1 MNSPLSKDQIID
13 QHVLT
18 FDPSDKANGSL
29 YVGEPL
35 DGSSGL
41 HLQTELAALRA
52 AGLWSAE
59 PEKQVPEAHRAAY
72 KEQLQ
77 LVGSVAYQSDGGS
90 FIIARF
96 DHPKFPSDA
105 ARWAAWQQHFDSRFT
120 RR

>member
-1 MNSPLSKDQIID
+1 MNSPLSKEQIID

-18 FDPSDKANGSL
+18 FDPADKANGSL

-35 DGSSGL
+35 DGASGL

-59 PEKQVPEAHRAAY
+59 PEKQVPDAHKGAY
-72 KEQLQ
+72 KEQMV
-77 LVGSVAYQSDGGS
+77 LVDVVSYGAEGGS
-90 FIIARF
+90 FLIARF

-105 ARWAAWQQHFDSRFT
+105 ARWAAWQQHFDARFT